1 MYTLRVKPV
10 WSRYDK
16 HSLSNIKSKSWL
28 RSFSTL
34 FGHSESVYFSSLW
47 SNVYPDCLKV
57 AKVTPLFKG
66 GDRTD
71 VNCYRPISLLPSIGK
86 LLENVIAEQTIEHF
100 ETHDLFSDKQYGFR
114 KGFNTEYAL
123 LDVYEKLLNNMDRG
137 LYSCGIF
144 LDLAKAF
151 DSVSHSILIRKLEKY
166 GIRGNALELFKSYL
180 SEGSQFVSVDNSSS
194 ALEWVL
200 FGVPQGSI
208 LGPLLFNIFLSD
220 IQDIFDKFYLLYYLF
235 LCLVDFV
242 PSL

>member
-1 MYTLRVKPV
+1 MKSSCDVIAPFLT
-10 WSRYDK
+10 
-16 HSLSNIKSKSWL
+16 SLINKC
-28 RSFSTL
+28 F
-34 FGHSESVYFSSLW
+34 E

-144 LDLAKAF
+144 LDLAK
-151 DSVSHSILIRKLEKY
+151 LIMMQACKRH
-166 GIRGNALELFKSYL
+166 
-180 SEGSQFVSVDNSSS
+180 
-194 ALEWVL
+194 
-200 FGVPQGSI
+200 
-208 LGPLLFNIFLSD
+208 
-220 IQDIFDKFYLLYYLF
+220 LYPNRA
-235 LCLVDFV
+235 DFF
-242 PSL
+242 